1 MGYSYSAP
9 QWLLVFFLYCV
20 LGWCFESTVVSVKQR
35 HFVNRGFLRGPMLPI
50 YGFGAVLLLHVSL
63 PLYDKPV
70 ALFFASMIAA
80 TVFEYIVGVVME
92 KLFKVKYWDYSEH
105 RFQFRGY
112 ICLQSS
118 LCWGFLGL
126 ILSRVI
132 HRPVEWVIASLPFW
146 ALIAVDV
153 LWSGAFISDVI
164 VSVRAALDLAKLLEE
179 LDRLREQGA
188 ELRQEL
194 SETALTHLTN
204 LSYRVEEAAG
214 ELAERTRD
222 AREEAQAR
230 TAAAAMRAADLRED
244 IEQKLDEARDELA
257 ERTRDVREEAASRRA
272 AAAMRAADVR
282 EDIQN
287 RLDELQRR
295 FDERV
300 SRLSRTRRSLLR
312 GNPTARSA
320 KYDAVLQKLKK
331 QLERAE
337 KD

>member
-1 MGYSYSAP
+1 M
-9 QWLLVFFLYCV
+9 V
-20 LGWCFESTVVSVKQR
+20 LR
-35 HFVNRGFLRGPMLPI
+35 IDFLRGPMLPI

-63 PLYDKPV
+63 PLYDRPA
-70 ALFFASMIAA
+70 ALFFASMAAA

-126 ILSRVI
+126 ILARFI
-132 HRPVEWVIASLPFW
+132 HRPVEWVIAALPFR
-146 ALIAVDV
+146 ALLAVDV
-153 LWSGAFISDVI
+153 LWSAAFLADVI
-164 VSVRAALDLAKLLEE
+164 VSVRAALDLARVLEE

-194 SETALTHLTN
+194 SETALTRLTN

-244 IEQKLDEARDELA
+244 IEQRLDEAKDELA
-257 ERTRDVREEAASRRA
+257 ERTRDASPGTPPMSARIFRTVWTSFSAALTSA
-272 AAAMRAADVR
+272 
-282 EDIQN
+282 
-287 RLDELQRR
+287 L
-295 FDERV
+295 RV
-300 SRLSRTRRSLLR
+300 SAARAGACCAATRPPVRHSTTQFSRS
-312 GNPTARSA
+312 
-320 KYDAVLQKLKK
+320 
-331 QLERAE
+331 
-337 KD
+337 

>member
-63 PLYDKPV
+63 PLYDRPA
-70 ALFFASMIAA
+70 ALLCASLAAA

-126 ILSRVI
+126 ILARFI
-132 HRPVEWVIASLPFW
+132 HRPVEWVIAALPFR
-146 ALIAVDV
+146 ALFAVDV
-153 LWSGAFISDVI
+153 LWSAAFLADVI
-164 VSVRAALDLAKLLEE
+164 VSVRAALDLARVLEE

-194 SETALTHLTN
+194 SETALTRLTN

-244 IEQKLDEARDELA
+244 IEQRLDEAKDELA
-257 ERTRDVREEAASRRA
+257 ERTRDAREEAASRRA
-272 AAAMRAADVR
+272 AAARHAADVR

-295 FDERV
+295 FDERA

-320 KYDAVLQKLKK
+320 QYDAVLQKLKK
-331 QLERAE
+331 HLER
-337 KD
+337 

>member
-20 LGWCFESTVVSVKQR
+20 LGWCFETTVVSVKQR

-63 PLYDKPV
+63 PLYDRPA
-70 ALFFASMIAA
+70 ALFFASMVAA
-80 TVFEYIVGVVME
+80 TIFEYIVGVVME

-126 ILSRVI
+126 ILARFI
-132 HRPVEWVIASLPFW
+132 HRPVEWVIAALPFR
-146 ALIAVDV
+146 ALLAVDV
-153 LWSGAFISDVI
+153 LWSAAFLADVI
-164 VSVRAALDLAKLLEE
+164 VSVRAALDLARVLEE

-194 SETALTHLTN
+194 SETALTRLTN

-230 TAAAAMRAADLRED
+230 TAAA
-244 IEQKLDEARDELA
+244 KH
-257 ERTRDVREEAASRRA
+257 
-272 AAAMRAADVR
+272 AADVR

-295 FDERV
+295 FDERA

-320 KYDAVLQKLKK
+320 QYDAVLQKLKK
-331 QLERAE
+331 HLER
-337 KD
+337 

>member
-20 LGWCFESTVVSVKQR
+20 LGWCFESMVVSVKQR

-63 PLYDKPV
+63 PLYDRPA
-70 ALFFASMIAA
+70 ALFFASMAAA

-126 ILSRVI
+126 ILARFI
-132 HRPVEWVIASLPFW
+132 HRPVEWVIAALPFR
-146 ALIAVDV
+146 ALLAVDV
-153 LWSGAFISDVI
+153 FWSAAFLADVI
-164 VSVRAALDLAKLLEE
+164 VSIRAALDLARVLEE

-194 SETALTHLTN
+194 SETALTRLTN

-244 IEQKLDEARDELA
+244 IEQRLDEAKDELA
-257 ERTRDVREEAASRRA
+257 ERTRDAREEAASRRA
-272 AAAMRAADVR
+272 AAARHAADVR

-295 FDERV
+295 FDERA

-320 KYDAVLQKLKK
+320 QYDAVLQKLKK
-331 QLERAE
+331 HLER
-337 KD
+337 